1 MTVEAE
7 LSVEEPRRDGDGDDG
22 SRRCFDRGLG
32 QNGRRRVCDDQERE
46 QDGDQHREGGCPP
59 CPRALRPWS
68 HGHLSHRVAGG
79 AWICG
84 WPVPAY
90 TCAGGAR
97 STPWQALPP
106 GVPRWGSVAV
116 FSPFHRHAVGCPSR
130 RTGWGPRVMASS
142 VERLMRAAGAGK
154 VRRGGAP
161 GGVTFARIGPGCHD
175 ERALFRNYT
184 NFVPIRGRA
193 APIRALGQVRCR
205 LGDPG
210 WIRPLHGDIAAI
222 FRSWGG

>member
-46 QDGDQHREGGCPP
+46 QDGDQHREGGRPP

-68 HGHLSHRVAGG
+68 HGHRQHRVAGG

-90 TCAGGAR
+90 TCAGGDR

-130 RTGWGPRVMASS
+130 RTGWGPRVTARSTG
-142 VERLMRAAGAGK
+142 RLVRAAGAEEA
-154 VRRGGAP
+154 RRGVP
-161 GGVTFARIGPGCHD
+161 GGATFARIGPGCHD
-175 ERALFRNYT
+175 ERALFRNFT
-184 NFVPIRGRA
+184 NFLSKRGVAPRRSGHSARSATGSVIRDGYARSTGR
-193 APIRALGQVRCR
+193 
-205 LGDPG
+205 
-210 WIRPLHGDIAAI
+210 
-222 FRSWGG
+222 